1 MPIDSDGSAQ
11 ADASVEAS
19 ASAEIDASAEGGAGA
34 TTDRPFT
41 TFNFRVR
48 IKRNGDTLCDA
59 AFSECDGLEMTMEPK
74 THREGGNTRTQ
85 YQLAGPVTYGNLT
98 LRRGMTETDDLWD
111 WFYDVTQRGGYGKR
125 ADAEVE
131 MLASDRGGDA
141 NSTAVNA
148 RFTLRDCLPV
158 KLRAPSL
165 AASDGGVAIEELQV
179 AYERLESRLPGAPS
193 G

>member
-1 MPIDSDGSAQ
+1 MPIDFD
-11 ADASVEAS
+11 AS
-19 ASAEIDASAEGGAGA
+19 ASISAGASAEDESSSGGGPG
-34 TTDRPFT
+34 RPFT

-48 IKRNGDTLCDA
+48 IERDGDLLCDA

-74 THREGGNTRTQ
+74 THQEGGNNRTQ
-85 YQLAGPVTYGNLT
+85 YQLAGPVTYGQLT
-98 LRRGMTETDDLWD
+98 LRRGMTKTFDLWN
-111 WFYDVTQRGGYGKR
+111 WFNQVTQTGGYGKR

-131 MLASDRGGDA
+131 ILASDRGGEA
-141 NSTAVNA
+141 GAPPVNA

-165 AASDGGVAIEELQV
+165 AANDGGVAIEELQV
-179 AYERLESRLPGAPS
+179 AYERLEASIPGAPD